1 MSLSST
7 AKYLIAIVL
16 VAWIGILALL
26 ISLRPMAGAET
37 RFDTAGALERAVAT
51 AADNGQRIVGLVPQ
65 DLYGEEWIAAAIVCP
80 DATEDGI
87 ARNLDVD
94 ASELGLDGAGVPE
107 NTNYLLLRSADGGH
121 AFDRISR
128 DDIDLCTV
136 PLGQYLDSRAMLPL
150 GKTEQGGWALLN

>member
-16 VAWIGILALL
+16 VAWIGVLALL
-26 ISLRPMAGAET
+26 ISLRPMAET
-37 RFDTAGALERAVAT
+37 RFSTAGTLEQAVASV
-51 AADNGQRIVGLVPQ
+51 ASGQGIVGLVPQ

-80 DATEDGI
+80 YATEEGI

-94 ASELGLDGAGVPE
+94 ASELELGGAGVPE
-107 NTNYLLLRSADGGH
+107 DTNYLLLRSADGGH
-121 AFDRISR
+121 AFDRIDR
-128 DDIDLCTV
+128 ADIDLCTV
-136 PLGQYLDSRAMLPL
+136 PLGQYIDSRAMLPL

>member
-16 VAWIGILALL
+16 VAWIGVLALL
-26 ISLRPMAGAET
+26 ISLRPMAET
-37 RFDTAGALERAVAT
+37 RFSTAGTLEQAVASV
-51 AADNGQRIVGLVPQ
+51 ASGQGIVGLVPQ

-80 DATEDGI
+80 YATEEGI

-94 ASELGLDGAGVPE
+94 ASELELDGAGVPE
-107 NTNYLLLRSADGGH
+107 DTNYLLLRSADGGH
-121 AFDRISR
+121 AFDRIDR
-128 DDIDLCTV
+128 ADIDLCTV
-136 PLGQYLDSRAMLPL
+136 PLGQYIDSRAMLPL

>member
-16 VAWIGILALL
+16 VAWIGVLALL
-26 ISLRPMAGAET
+26 ISLRPMAET
-37 RFDTAGALERAVAT
+37 RFSTAGALEQAVASV
-51 AADNGQRIVGLVPQ
+51 ASGQGIVGLVPQ

-80 DATEDGI
+80 YATEEGI

-94 ASELGLDGAGVPE
+94 ASELELGGAGVPE
-107 NTNYLLLRSADGGH
+107 DTNYLLLRSADGGH
-121 AFDRISR
+121 AFDRIDR
-128 DDIDLCTV
+128 ADIDLCTV
-136 PLGQYLDSRAMLPL
+136 PLGQYIDSRAMLPL